1 MKIFTSANS
10 TNNVNYD
17 EWDELIKTAQ
27 QDFGEEVIGQIPIE
41 TTKTEP
47 TEAIPDT
54 SISKPTPMGWD
65 PYAGREKRQEVEQ
78 TAEENLWSSI
88 QVALEKKETKYGPL
102 TFVVLRNTE
111 MPLKDEIQAMGYKAF
126 KNRISGEWTWSK
138 IINKY
143 KSPEIDP
150 QKLET
155 VKSELAQKGVNIASL
170 ESAPVEITDKSM
182 AERGIAEQ
190 VDIKKLDIPDE
201 LIYWNSEM
209 EAAKQLP
216 PSERKK
222 KYSDIIYG
230 ALEEVGKKTEEDA
243 TSKQSQDIVKA
254 LLSAASNFHNYS
266 FWNSMMIAIMKPGT
280 AYVASETDWLL
291 MGRRLK
297 QGVTRI
303 PIMYPIKG
311 KSLGDDEKE
320 KMSDVEVA
328 RVTRTRFG
336 LGSAIAY
343 EDTEPISEDWVS
355 KRGKWKGKGPFVPPQ
370 WDIDSNEAT
379 EWLTQLYNAAFLWA
393 TEAKKFRIETKQT
406 GIAGGWASLGGKI
419 AINDK
424 YEGIRKATTL
434 LHEIAHQLIHFDSEF
449 QRGSSTQQERETDAE
464 ATAYV
469 VASHY
474 HIESKNSPI
483 YLAGFGANKGTILSR
498 FNFIRRAA
506 IEMFEGIDETMT
518 KLNIIENK
526 PVGNQMEPNEIA
538 TVDSVPVQVPVMAST
553 ENKLI
558 GENKVSILNRKL
570 ANSLSKASTVRT
582 NLIASLQKEAKS
594 YTARNSVTLYL
605 NDKGEYTSD
614 SSLAPEGTIPVE
626 ANIIYTFYP
635 AETATKTTP
644 PLFATASIL
653 SVIKKDTGENI
664 SNYDEEALV
673 KAVIQAETREE
684 ELAKTR
690 YEIASKNAGINK
702 KAYISDVS
710 GNLQYNS
717 VDVRRLRGMLFNF
730 QELARTAI
738 AKMDGW
744 LESEENAENLTLEEV
759 KKRLGYYLDDLGIK

>member
-1 MKIFTSANS
+1 MKIFTSAN
-10 TNNVNYD
+10 TD
-17 EWDELIKTAQ
+17 DWDELIKLAQ
-27 QDFGEEVIGQIPIE
+27 QDFGEEVGEEVIGQIPIE
-41 TTKTEP
+41 TTKIEP
-47 TEAIPDT
+47 AEAIPEPST
-54 SISKPTPMGWD
+54 KPTPMSWD
-65 PYAGREKRQEVEQ
+65 PYAGREKRQEVEK
-78 TAEENLWSSI
+78 APEEELWANI
-88 QVALEKKETKYGPL
+88 QVTLEKKETKYGAL
-102 TFVVLRNTE
+102 TFVILRNTE
-111 MPLKDEIQAMGYKAF
+111 MPLKDQIQEMGYKAF

-155 VKSELAQKGVNIASL
+155 VKQELLSKGVNTASL

-182 AERGIAEQ
+182 LSTLERGVAEKA
-190 VDIKKLDIPDE
+190 DIKALDVPDE

-209 EAAKQLP
+209 ESAKQLP

-230 ALEEVGKKTEEDA
+230 ALEEVGKKTEADA

-280 AYVASETDWLL
+280 AYVASETDWAL

-311 KSLGDDEKE
+311 KSLSDVEKE
-320 KMSDVEVA
+320 KLSDVEVA

-393 TEAKKFRIETKQT
+393 TEAKKFKIETGQT

-419 AINDK
+419 TINDK
-424 YEGIRKATTL
+424 YEGMRKVTTL
-434 LHEIAHQLIHFDSEF
+434 LHEIAHQLIHFDSDF

-483 YLAGFGANKGTILSR
+483 YLAGFGANKGSILGR

-506 IEMFEGIDETMT
+506 IEMFEGIDETMGR
-518 KLNIIENK
+518 LNIIESK
-526 PVGNQMEPNEIA
+526 PTGKPMEPNEIA
-538 TVDSVPVQVPVMAST
+538 TVDSVPQVPVMAST
-553 ENKLI
+553 KQCKET
-558 GENKVSILNRKL
+558 EVSILNRKL
-570 ANSLSKASTVRT
+570 ASSLNKTSIIKTD
-582 NLIASLQKEAKS
+582 LITSLKKEAKS
-594 YTARNSVTLYL
+594 YVSQNSITLYL
-605 NDKGEYTSD
+605 NNRGEYTPD
-614 SSLAPEGTIPVE
+614 SSLAVEGATGIE
-626 ANIIYTFYP
+626 ANIVYRFYP
-635 AETATKTTP
+635 AEKATKTTP
-644 PLFATASIL
+644 QLFATANIL
-653 SVIKKDTGENI
+653 SVTKKDAGENI
-664 SNYDEEALV
+664 NNYDEEALV
-673 KAVIQAETREE
+673 KVVIEAETREE
-684 ELAKTR
+684 EIAKTR
-690 YEIASKNAGINK
+690 YEIASKKAINK
-702 KAYISDVS
+702 KAYISEVTK
-710 GNLQYNS
+710 NLQFNDPS
-717 VDVRRLRGMLFNF
+717 VRTLRGILSNLS
-730 QELARTAI
+730 ETAKV
-738 AKMDGW
+738 AMAHMDEW
-744 LESEENAENLTLEEV
+744 LETEENAENLTLEVV
-759 KKRLGYYLDDLGIK
+759 KSRLKYYLDDLGIK